1 MFFGEGIVPASVR
14 GEGAAWCAS
23 NPRNGTLGGL
33 PSPSRDPVVVKAG
46 EAGDAVSAAAAK
58 VERENRFARWSEGKG
73 FGVDWVAPLATPRI
87 RIGSG

>member
-1 MFFGEGIVPASVR
+1 
-14 GEGAAWCAS
+14 
-23 NPRNGTLGGL
+23 
-33 PSPSRDPVVVKAG
+33 VVVKAG